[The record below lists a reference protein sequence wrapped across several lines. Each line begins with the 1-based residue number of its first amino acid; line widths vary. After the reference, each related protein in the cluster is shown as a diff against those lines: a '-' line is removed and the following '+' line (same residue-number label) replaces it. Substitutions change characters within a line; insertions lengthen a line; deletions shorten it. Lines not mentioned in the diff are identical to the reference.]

1 MSRFPTVINLL
12 LASNDVNTNSRS
24 MQTDWP
30 SVMEFVNNLATQLEN
45 SSSDAGKLDPVV
57 RACSHQAYETIVQIF
72 VQQNRALW
80 GTDNVMKWMYSN
92 LEILKTKHEKEASPV
107 VPLPPAI
114 MRFARCD
121 PSNYEDKFQTMPAEA
136 NPLDPN
142 VVAHALV
149 VQVNRPRLIQRGQRG
164 GGGGANGA
172 IDDVQLAALA
182 GLGGAFAGPPTVN
195 IDPDSPLL
203 EVFWR
208 SALPWAHVE
217 GVPPPNREN

>member
-1 MSRFPTVINLL
+1 MFRFPSVVGHL
-12 LASNDVNTNSRS
+12 LASNDVNTGSRS

-30 SVMEFVNNLATQLEN
+30 SVLGFVSDLATQLQN
-45 SSSDAGKLDPVV
+45 SSSNAGQTDPVV
-57 RACSHQAYETIVQIF
+57 RACSYQAYETIVQIF
-72 VQQNRALW
+72 VQQNHALW
-80 GTDNVMKWMYSN
+80 EASDVMKWMYNN
-92 LEILKTKHEKEASPV
+92 LVALKEKNASKPSV
-107 VPLPPAI
+107 VEPLSPAI

-164 GGGGANGA
+164 GNHGGGLN
-172 IDDVQLAALA
+172 DEQMAALA
-182 GLGGAFAGPPTVN
+182 GMGGAFAGPPTVN

>member
-1 MSRFPTVINLL
+1 MLRFPTVVSHL
-12 LASNDVNTNSRS
+12 LASNDVNTSSRS
-24 MQTDWP
+24 VQTDWP
-30 SVMEFVNNLATQLEN
+30 SVLGFLSDLASQLQN
-45 SSSDAGKLDPVV
+45 SSSDAGQVDPVV
-57 RACSHQAYETIVQIF
+57 RACSHQAYETVVQIF
-72 VQQNRALW
+72 VQQNHPLW
-80 GTDNVMKWMYSN
+80 GGNDVMKYVYNN
-92 LEILKTKHEKEASPV
+92 LVAVKETKGSKPTV
-107 VPLPPAI
+107 IPLSPAI

-121 PSNYEDKFQTMPAEA
+121 PSNYEDKFQTMPAGA

-164 GGGGANGA
+164 GGHGGGMDEA
-172 IDDVQLAALA
+172 QMAALA
-182 GLGGAFAGPPTVN
+182 GMNGAFAGPPTVN

-217 GVPPPNREN
+217 GVPPPNRQD